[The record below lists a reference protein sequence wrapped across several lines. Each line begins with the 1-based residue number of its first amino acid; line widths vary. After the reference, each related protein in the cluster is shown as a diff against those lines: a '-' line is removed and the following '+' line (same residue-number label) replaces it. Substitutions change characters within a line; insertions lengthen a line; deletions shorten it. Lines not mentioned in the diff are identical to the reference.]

1 MRKRKGDGVTSGT
14 DAPESHRAR
23 TRRSHIGHGR
33 AGVCQH
39 GLPESVSMVCR
50 SLWRLSFRWWLRLS
64 GMTDTT
70 PLVLWCWLVML
81 RSLV

>member
-39 GLPESVSMVCR
+39 GLPESVAVI
-50 SLWRLSFRWWLRLS
+50 L
-64 GMTDTT
+64 
-70 PLVLWCWLVML
+70 PLVVAPERDDRHYPAGAVVLAGYVTFTGVM
-81 RSLV
+81 